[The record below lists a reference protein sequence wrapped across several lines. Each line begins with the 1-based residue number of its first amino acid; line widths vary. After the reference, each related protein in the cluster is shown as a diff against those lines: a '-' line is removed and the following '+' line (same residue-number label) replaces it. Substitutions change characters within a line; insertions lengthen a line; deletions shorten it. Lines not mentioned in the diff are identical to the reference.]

1 MGIVVL
7 IFNACSSYPS
17 HLDYCGDSSKAKK
30 SISYKIYNFNNYIAL
45 LYNKPLDVVIGNI
58 KNKTAKEAPIKD
70 ITSSLK
76 YTLDITPIVSTKNT
90 SKDYTLDIDIVDL
103 DTVDL
108 VVSITLCF
116 ILKDKSGKNIKNIIK
131 KIIYKKKSDKEV
143 TFTIPNSGFNNIKR
157 RNLQSVMSIFVAL
170 GVTELLG
177 RVNQYPYW
185 IVTRQKADKIVLD
198 RLTKS
203 FLHDTLNQK
212 ILKISSLLYFKY
224 NQYYIYDEIKP
235 TNFMSYPLKSAIIKY
250 KKSHNMS
257 ADTIIS
263 KKLYRSLLE
272 EETYDKTKNN

>member
-1 MGIVVL
+1 MSRIIFIIALLMGIVVL

-17 HLDYCGDSSKAKK
+17 HPDYCGDSSKAKK

-108 VVSITLCF
+108 VVSITLRF

-131 KIIYKKKSDKEV
+131 KIIYKKKVSPK
-143 TFTIPNSGFNNIKR
+143 
-157 RNLQSVMSIFVAL
+157 
-170 GVTELLG
+170 
-177 RVNQYPYW
+177 
-185 IVTRQKADKIVLD
+185 
-198 RLTKS
+198 
-203 FLHDTLNQK
+203 LNT
-212 ILKISSLLYFKY
+212 
-224 NQYYIYDEIKP
+224 P
-235 TNFMSYPLKSAIIKY
+235 TQHKGN
-250 KKSHNMS
+250 
-257 ADTIIS
+257 
-263 KKLYRSLLE
+263 
-272 EETYDKTKNN
+272 